1 MYVHQ
6 VFVYIFDN
14 VDNHHA
20 NEFQVSHLE
29 MMDHLSVIYNQNIQE
44 MLVLK
49 DKKNQNIE
57 EISNGN
63 EDF

>member
-1 MYVHQ
+1 
-6 VFVYIFDN
+6 
-14 VDNHHA
+14 
-20 NEFQVSHLE
+20 

-49 DKKNQNIE
+49 DKKNQNTE

>member
-1 MYVHQ
+1 
-6 VFVYIFDN
+6 
-14 VDNHHA
+14 
-20 NEFQVSHLE
+20 